1 MGKYNCSFN
10 PIPKNDK
17 KPLPSSLRSEKV
29 KGLVTIVFVLPRT
42 AMKIRNPRDGVNGLF
57 NLF

>member
-10 PIPKNDK
+10 PIAKNDK

-29 KGLVTIVFVLPRT
+29 KGLATIVFVLPRT
-42 AMKIRNPRDGVNGLF
+42 VMKIGNTRNRVNEVF
-57 NLF
+57 KFF